1 MKLIKI
7 LKKMEPQ
14 NRLTFW
20 LNQNLNQVSQV
31 SRTTEVVFFLTSLDF
46 TEKSPIEGAAK
57 NLVLKIFSD

>member
-1 MKLIKI
+1 
-7 LKKMEPQ
+7 MEPQ

-31 SRTTEVVFFLTSLDF
+31 SRTTEVIFFLTSLDF

-57 NLVLKIFSD
+57 NFILKNLSD